1 VNQILASSLNGLIC
15 CRCHG
20 ALQVDCGGL
29 SCIACAAAYPMDDGV
44 FVMMPDDLDDHAR
57 AEDTYWRDLA
67 PTQERDW
74 QQAKAHLVRGLQTLL
89 LDPGPVRGSV
99 LEIGAGVCWASALLK
114 RSYRG
119 AHVTASDISTS
130 ALHLA
135 SGVFERVG
143 ARPDRLVACDMSRLP
158 FADASLD
165 LVFGVAVL
173 HHADDPAL
181 VLREIRRVL
190 KPGGRY
196 FGLDEFATNRL
207 FRSYWRIPWLSPFA
221 RRSDHLGVTEE
232 VYTFDEWRR
241 ALSSAG
247 FHVAATR
254 FNRDWRLKRTEGFRR
269 LYFRL
274 TAPLPEAVFRLLPG
288 GSVIIDAHT

>member
-1 VNQILASSLNGLIC
+1 MNGLIC

-20 ALQVDCGGL
+20 PVQLDGGGL
-29 SCIACAAAYPMDDGV
+29 ACVGCGAAYPNDDGV
-44 FVMMPDDLDDHAR
+44 YVMMPDDLDDHAL
-57 AEDTYWRDLA
+57 AEELYWRNLA

-74 QQAKAHLVRGLQTLL
+74 QLAKAHLVRGLQTLL
-89 LDPGPVRGSV
+89 LEPGPVRGSV

-114 RSYRG
+114 RTYRG
-119 AHVTASDISTS
+119 AYVTASDISTS

-135 SGVFERVG
+135 DAVFERVG
-143 ARPDRLVACDMSRLP
+143 ARPDRLIACDMSRLP
-158 FADASLD
+158 LADASVD

-173 HHADDPAL
+173 HHAEDPAV

-196 FGLDEFATNRL
+196 FGFDEFATNRL
-207 FRSYWRIPWLSPFA
+207 FRRYWRIPSLSPFA

-241 ALSSAG
+241 ALSLAG
-247 FHVAATR
+247 FGAAAAR

-269 LYFRL
+269 LYFQL
-274 TAPLPEAVFRLLPG
+274 TAPLPDSVFQLLPG
-288 GSVIIDAHT
+288 GSVIIDAYTET